1 MYARLP
7 ILLGL
12 IVFSFSSFIPMHE
25 CAGQHRWDKT
35 DRLTP
40 ERWFQEMVYSHD

>member
-1 MYARLP
+1 MNAYLP

-12 IVFSFSSFIPMHE
+12 IVFSCSSFIPMHA

-40 ERWFQEMVYSHD
+40 KRWFQEIAYSHV